1 MKNVTITLD
10 EEVAHWARVEA
21 AREGKSLSRWIGD
34 SLREEMEA
42 SVDQNSGVRTLL
54 ALKPGKLSIDGK
66 LPHHSE
72 YHRAVLPRHERD
84 HLRTGSGRSGKART
98 RN

>member
-10 EEVAHWARVEA
+10 EEVARWARIEA

-42 SVDQNSGVRTLL
+42 SADQISSLKALL
-54 ALKPGKLSIDGK
+54 ALKPGRLTAGK

-72 YHRAVLPRHERD
+72 YHRAVLPRYERD
-84 HLRTGSGRSGKART
+84 HLRVGSRRAGKARAGD
-98 RN
+98 